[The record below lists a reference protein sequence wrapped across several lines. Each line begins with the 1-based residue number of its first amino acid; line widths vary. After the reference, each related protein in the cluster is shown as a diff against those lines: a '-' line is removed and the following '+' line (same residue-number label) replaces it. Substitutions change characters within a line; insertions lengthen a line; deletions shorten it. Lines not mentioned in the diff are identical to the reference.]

1 MHKSSIAFLA
11 AGLFGFAAGPSS
23 AALSSADREFVQHAA
38 SGGMAEIQ
46 AAQLAQQRAGSPQVR
61 QFAGRMITDHTQA
74 GDELQQIADQL
85 SITLPSQPDSKEMA
99 AQQKLRGLNGAN
111 FDEAYA
117 QQEVRDHQQDV
128 ALFRKEATSGQD
140 PALKAYAQKTL
151 PILQQHLQ
159 MAQLLNSGR

>member
-1 MHKSSIAFLA
+1 MHKSSIALLA
-11 AGLFGFAAGPSS
+11 AGLFGLAAGPSS
-23 AALSSADREFVQHAA
+23 AALSSTDREFVQHAA